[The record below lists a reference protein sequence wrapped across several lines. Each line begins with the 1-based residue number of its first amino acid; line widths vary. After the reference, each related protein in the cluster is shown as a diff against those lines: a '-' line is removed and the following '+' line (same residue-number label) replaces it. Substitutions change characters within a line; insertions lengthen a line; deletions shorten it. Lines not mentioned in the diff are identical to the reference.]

1 MSIKNLKIKGLRG
14 FREEVNIEFAIP
26 DRQNP
31 GSGLTVLVGP
41 NNSGKSTVIEAV
53 HLLNGHSNIIP
64 SNARNEKTEGGI
76 EIIAEDVNGNTLSLK
91 STENKGAYVERR
103 NNNRIIEH
111 RTDNIMNT
119 FVLSSKRSFSSTFHN
134 NSYQTRDDYKGNT
147 SQSDYRNESNVN
159 NNFGGRLLKI
169 YKENR
174 TEFDKC
180 LEKVL
185 SPLPNWEIDANDINS
200 LYLKFIFDDVNHNS
214 NGAGDG
220 YINIFNIVDA
230 LYDSTENNVIFID
243 EPEISL
249 HPDLQRKLFA
259 LLVEYSKDK
268 QIIVSTHSPYFVDWE
283 LFLEYSKIIR
293 FKKIDNT
300 IRLFELSQKSREGIK
315 SLIADPTNPHIL
327 DLNANEIF
335 FLNDNVILTEGQDD
349 VVGYKMIFKEK
360 NYKTKASFFGWGA
373 GGAPKMKFALNI
385 LKDLGYE
392 KVFVIL
398 DNDEKTM
405 ISGLKDE
412 YPEYE
417 YYAIATNDIR
427 NKKINTSAQ
436 KCIDKIDELEDLSAE
451 KKAEITETIRKN
463 FKEKEGLIAKFS
475 KVEFEINKEY
485 NQDIDNLLE
494 KIKEYFE
501 KDAKAE
507 FGTGKSDASPNK
519 EISENFKAHQLLY
532 KWENENKIIEEVQ
545 SRYKKFNFEGGG
557 GEVSFRKFKEH
568 KYYAI
573 VEQGNYISQNHGL
586 VIYYEVEINT
596 LKNKVVLKK
605 RRVMSNTLPV
615 SNISKFIEKTFHKK
629 YISRMS

>member
-26 DRQNP
+26 DGQNP

-53 HLLNGHSNIIP
+53 HLLNGDSNIIP
-64 SNARNEKTEGGI
+64 SSARNEKTESGV
-76 EIIAEDVNGNTLSLK
+76 EIVAENTDGNTISLK
-91 STENKGAYVERR
+91 TTKSKVAYVERR
-103 NNNRIIEH
+103 KNSQ
-111 RTDNIMNT
+111 IMEYIDGNVMNA
-119 FVLSSKRSFSSTFHN
+119 FVLSSKRGVTSTFHN
-134 NSYQTRDDYKGNT
+134 NGYQTRISYRGNA
-147 SQSDYRNESNVN
+147 SHSDYRN
-159 NNFGGRLLKI
+159 
-169 YKENR
+169 
-174 TEFDKC
+174 EFDKC

-185 SPLPNWEIDANDINS
+185 SPLPNWEIDANDSNS
-200 LYLKFIFDDVNHNS
+200 LYLKFVFDDINHSS

-230 LYDSTENNVIFID
+230 LYDSAENNVIFID

-293 FKKIDNT
+293 LRKIDNT

-315 SLIADPTNPHIL
+315 KLIIDPKNPHIL

-335 FLNDNVILTEGQDD
+335 FLNDNVILTEGQED

-373 GGAPKMKFALNI
+373 GGAPKMKFALSI
-385 LKDLGYE
+385 LKDFGYE

-398 DNDEKTM
+398 DNDEKEKITD
-405 ISGLKDE
+405 LKDE

-417 YYAIATNDIR
+417 YYAIAANDIR
-427 NKKINTSAQ
+427 NKEICDSAK
-436 KCIDKIDELEDLSAE
+436 KCIKQIERIKNLSDENKI
-451 KKAEITETIRKN
+451 EIKEIIRKN
-463 FKEKEGLIAKFS
+463 FKEKEGLIAKF
-475 KVEFEINKEY
+475 KKEGFEINEKY
-485 NQDIDNLLE
+485 SQDIDNLLE

-501 KDAKAE
+501 KDVEAE
-507 FGTGKSDASPNK
+507 VGTSKSEVSQNK
-519 EISENFKAHQLLY
+519 ESSENFKAHQLLY
-532 KWENENKIIEEVQ
+532 KWEKENKIIEEVQ

-557 GEVSFRKFKEH
+557 GEVSFRKIKEH

-615 SNISKFIEKTFHKK
+615 SNISKFMEKYFALNFKR
-629 YISRMS
+629 I